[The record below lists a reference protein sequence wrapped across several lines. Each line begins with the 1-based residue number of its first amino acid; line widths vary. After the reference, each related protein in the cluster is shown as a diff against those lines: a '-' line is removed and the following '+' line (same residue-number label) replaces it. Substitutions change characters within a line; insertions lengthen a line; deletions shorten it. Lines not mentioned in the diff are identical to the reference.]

1 VLVYFLIWTGFSL
14 FLYPPPPVWGL
25 VCGSPAFTFSGAGLC
40 SPALLVQAS
49 CCQLSR
55 FWSCRSFFTR
65 GIKSASSP
73 AAVNTVGDLDSGP
86 DQTCLKIHFWSV
98 RCSCSQISVRLVI
111 SMRVQSRFSSP
122 SFSPALAKLPLVC
135 DLLTGQILSSC
146 V

>member
-1 VLVYFLIWTGFSL
+1 VLVYFLVWIGFSL
-14 FLYPPPPVWGL
+14 FPYPLPPVWGL

-65 GIKSASSP
+65 GIQSASSP

-86 DQTCLKIHFWSV
+86 DQTCLKIHF
-98 RCSCSQISVRLVI
+98 LV
-111 SMRVQSRFSSP
+111 SSLLLFSDLG
-122 SFSPALAKLPLVC
+122 PACDFYARAEPLQLA
-135 DLLTGQILSSC
+135 
-146 V
+146 